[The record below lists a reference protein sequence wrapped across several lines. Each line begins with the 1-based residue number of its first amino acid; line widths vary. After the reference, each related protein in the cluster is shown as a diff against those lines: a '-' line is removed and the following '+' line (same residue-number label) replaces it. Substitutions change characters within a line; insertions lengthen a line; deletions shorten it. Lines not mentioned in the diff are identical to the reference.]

1 MPVSTLTK
9 RGQTTIPKA
18 VIAVLKLQPS
28 QRIVY
33 RIDGDRVTMEAA
45 EDNLNRLYGS
55 FQRPGKEPLT
65 AKAQRERFGRHLAER
80 TTPPKAVGP

>member
-18 VIAVLKLQPS
+18 VIAALRLQPS

-45 EDNLNRLYGS
+45 EDNLNRLYGT
-55 FQRPGKEPLT
+55 FQKPGKGALT
-65 AKAQRERFGRHLAER
+65 PQAQREGFGRHLAER
-80 TTPPKAVGP
+80 ATPPKAAE